1 LLERFGVFGLEECSF
16 TSRASRYISGRV
28 LFSFNKIHARY
39 EIIRGNVKTTLYRGG
54 LQVWLK
60 AEDILNEQLWR
71 FERRDTPA
79 RGIGRGSQITQ
90 RIGT

>member
-1 LLERFGVFGLEECSF
+1 MQL
-16 TSRASRYISGRV
+16 YITRISLYQWPCV